1 MASRSREVVMPL
13 YSGLVTPHLEYCLHL
28 WSLQQ
33 RKDMDQLEWVQRRAT
48 KMIRGMEHLPCEERL
63 RALGLFSL
71 DKRRLW
77 EDLIAAFQYLKGT
90 YKKAGEGLFTRAC
103 SDRTRSNSFKL
114 KEVFNSRANCS
125 LGTQPPESEDRDGDQ
140 NGAPIIQGEMVSDL
154 LHHLDT
160 HKSMGPDE
168 IHPRVLKELAEVLTK
183 PLSII
188 YQQSWLT
195 GEVPADWRLA
205 NVTPIFKK
213 GRKEDP
219 GNYKPVS
226 LTSVPGKLMEQI
238 ILKNNQGIKPSQH
251 GFRKVTSCLTNLIS
265 FYDKVTRLVDEGKA
279 VDVVYLD
286 FSKAFDTVSHSIL
299 LEKLAAH
306 GLDECTLSW
315 VKNWLDSRA
324 QRVVVNGVY
333 SGWRLVTS
341 GVPQGSVLGP
351 VLFNIFIND
360 LDEGIECTLSKFADD
375 TKLCG
380 SVDLLE
386 GRQALQRDLDRLDRW
401 AKVNCMRFNKA
412 KCKVLHVGHSNPMQ
426 RHRLGEEWL
435 ESCLAEKDLGVLVDS
450 RLNMSQQ
457 CAHVAKKANGILT
470 CIKNSVASRS
480 REVIVPLYSALVRPH
495 LEYCVQFWAPH
506 YKRDI
511 EVLERVQRRA
521 TKLVKGLEQKSD
533 EEQLRELGLFSL
545 EKRSLRGDLM
555 AFYNYLKGGCREVGV
570 CPFSQVTSDRTR
582 GNGLKLCQGRFRLD
596 IRKFYFTERVVEHW
610 NRLPREVVESPS
622 LEVFK
627 GRLDEVLRDMH
638 DKRVR
643 RDRRG
648 RRGGGVALY
657 VRESLDSLELNDGD
671 DRVECLWVRIRG
683 KANKADIVVGV
694 CYRPPS
700 QDEETDELFYKQL
713 GEASRSLAL
722 VLVGDFN
729 LPDVCWKYNTAERK
743 QSRGFLERVAD
754 NFLTQLVSEPT
765 REGAPLD
772 LLFTNREGLVS
783 DVMVGGCLGQS
794 DHEMIEFLIR
804 GEAARGVG
812 KTATLDFRRADFS
825 LFRRLVDR
833 VPWEAALMGKGVQE
847 GWTFFKEEV
856 LKAQERAVPR
866 CRKTSRRG
874 RRPAWLTRELWLELR
889 RKRRVYDLWKK
900 GRATQEDYRGVARL
914 CREKTRRAK
923 AELELSLAA
932 AIKDNKKHFFKYISS
947 KRRAKEN
954 LQPLVDVG
962 GNTVTKDEEKAEVLN
977 AFFASVFISRA
988 ECSMGTQPLELE
1000 DRDGD
1005 QTGAPIIQGE
1015 MVSDLLHH
1023 LDTHKS
1029 MGPDEIHPRVLK
1041 ELADVLTK
1049 PLSIIYQQS
1058 WLTGEVP
1065 ADWRLANVTPIF
1077 KKGRKE
1083 DPGNYRPVS
1092 LTSVPGKLMEQI
1104 ILSAITRHV
1113 ENNQGI
1119 RPSQHGFRKGRSCLT
1134 NLISFYDKVTRLVDE
1149 GKSVDVVYLDFSKAF
1164 DTVSHGIL
1172 LEKLAA
1178 HGLDG
1183 CTLRWVKNWLD
1194 GRAQRVVVNGVY
1206 SGWRPVTSG
1215 VPQGSVLGP
1224 VLFNIFIND
1233 LDEGIECT
1241 LSKFADDTKLCGSV
1255 DLLEGRQALQR
1266 DLDRLDRWAGVN
1278 CMRFNKAKCKV
1289 LHLGHS
1295 NPMQRYRLGE
1305 EWLESCL
1312 AEKDLGVLVDSRLN
1326 MSQQCAQ
1333 AAKKANGIL
1342 ACIKNSVVSRTREV
1356 IVPLYSALVR
1366 PHLEYCVQFWAPHYK
1381 RDIEVLERVQRR
1393 ATKLVKGLEQK
1404 SYEERLRELG
1414 LFSLEKRR
1422 LRGDLIALYNYLKGG
1437 CREVGVGL
1445 FSQVTSDRTRGNGL
1459 KLRQGRFRLDIRKFF
1474 FTERVIKHWNRLPR
1488 EVVESPSLEVF
1499 KGRLDEVLRDMV

>member
-1 MASRSREVVMPL
+1 ML
-13 YSGLVTPHLEYCLHL
+13 
-28 WSLQQ
+28 
-33 RKDMDQLEWVQRRAT
+33 
-48 KMIRGMEHLPCEERL
+48 GM
-63 RALGLFSL
+63 
-71 DKRRLW
+71 K
-77 EDLIAAFQYLKGT
+77 
-90 YKKAGEGLFTRAC
+90 
-103 SDRTRSNSFKL
+103 
-114 KEVFNSRANCS
+114 
-125 LGTQPPESEDRDGDQ
+125 
-140 NGAPIIQGEMVSDL
+140 
-154 LHHLDT
+154 
-160 HKSMGPDE
+160 
-168 IHPRVLKELAEVLTK
+168 
-183 PLSII
+183 
-188 YQQSWLT
+188 
-195 GEVPADWRLA
+195 
-205 NVTPIFKK
+205 
-213 GRKEDP
+213 
-219 GNYKPVS
+219 
-226 LTSVPGKLMEQI
+226 
-238 ILKNNQGIKPSQH
+238 
-251 GFRKVTSCLTNLIS
+251 
-265 FYDKVTRLVDEGKA
+265 
-279 VDVVYLD
+279 
-286 FSKAFDTVSHSIL
+286 
-299 LEKLAAH
+299 
-306 GLDECTLSW
+306 
-315 VKNWLDSRA
+315 
-324 QRVVVNGVY
+324 
-333 SGWRLVTS
+333 
-341 GVPQGSVLGP
+341 
-351 VLFNIFIND
+351 
-360 LDEGIECTLSKFADD
+360 LSKEKQGYS
-375 TKLCG
+375 TN
-380 SVDLLE
+380 SPETE
-386 GRQALQRDLDRLDRW
+386 GEKERENGG
-401 AKVNCMRFNKA
+401 VM
-412 KCKVLHVGHSNPMQ
+412 STY
-426 RHRLGEEWL
+426 
-435 ESCLAEKDLGVLVDS
+435 LARK
-450 RLNMSQQ
+450 Q
-457 CAHVAKKANGILT
+457 
-470 CIKNSVASRS
+470 
-480 REVIVPLYSALVRPH
+480 YSL
-495 LEYCVQFWAPH
+495 
-506 YKRDI
+506 
-511 EVLERVQRRA
+511 
-521 TKLVKGLEQKSD
+521 S
-533 EEQLRELGLFSL
+533 
-545 EKRSLRGDLM
+545 
-555 AFYNYLKGGCREVGV
+555 
-570 CPFSQVTSDRTR
+570 
-582 GNGLKLCQGRFRLD
+582 
-596 IRKFYFTERVVEHW
+596 
-610 NRLPREVVESPS
+610 ESPS
-622 LEVFK
+622 SII
-627 GRLDEVLRDMH
+627 GITITGITIIID
-638 DKRVR
+638 
-643 RDRRG
+643 
-648 RRGGGVALY
+648 
-657 VRESLDSLELNDGD
+657 
-671 DRVECLWVRIRG
+671 
-683 KANKADIVVGV
+683 
-694 CYRPPS
+694 
-700 QDEETDELFYKQL
+700 
-713 GEASRSLAL
+713 
-722 VLVGDFN
+722 
-729 LPDVCWKYNTAERK
+729 
-743 QSRGFLERVAD
+743 
-754 NFLTQLVSEPT
+754 
-765 REGAPLD
+765 
-772 LLFTNREGLVS
+772 
-783 DVMVGGCLGQS
+783 
-794 DHEMIEFLIR
+794 
-804 GEAARGVG
+804 
-812 KTATLDFRRADFS
+812 
-825 LFRRLVDR
+825 
-833 VPWEAALMGKGVQE
+833 
-847 GWTFFKEEV
+847 
-856 LKAQERAVPR
+856 
-866 CRKTSRRG
+866 
-874 RRPAWLTRELWLELR
+874 
-889 RKRRVYDLWKK
+889 RRVYDLWKK

-1342 ACIKNSVVSRTREV
+1342 ACIKNSVASRTREV